1 MNQGTHP
8 EELPPAEVLNDV
20 ASVVGAEVT
29 LLGRL
34 SGGVNAGAMRVQL
47 AGGAYAVLKA
57 VPWAHPNH
65 LDETLRAQRVVEHMR
80 RRGYPTPAWLAVG
93 ATATHVWHLMDFVDA
108 APVPELTPSIVEQP
122 MEIID
127 LQAGQASEPYDHWS
141 YAWRVATGQEAA
153 VAGLLGYSS
162 VVSALVER
170 LRLVC
175 ADVPPPREAPDMVH
189 ADLNPSNVLVRDGA
203 VVAVVDIGNAGS
215 GTRATDL
222 TTLVWY
228 TFQDPLLDGVRRQL
242 WTRILVLVGWEGA
255 AVLAATQILLQ
266 LEWPIRLG
274 RHDVVAGVVKRGH
287 RALDELNALR

>member
-1 MNQGTHP
+1 
-8 EELPPAEVLNDV
+8 
-20 ASVVGAEVT
+20 
-29 LLGRL
+29 
-34 SGGVNAGAMRVQL
+34 MRVQL
-47 AGGAYAVLKA
+47 AGGANAVLKA
-57 VPWAHPNH
+57 VPWAHPDH
-65 LDETLRAQRVVEHMR
+65 LHETLRARRVVEHMR
-80 RRGYPTPAWLAVG
+80 RCGYPTPAWLGVG

-108 APVPELTPSIVEQP
+108 APVPELTPSLVEQL
-122 MEIID
+122 MEIIE
-127 LQAGQASEPYDHWS
+127 LQAGQASEPYDHSS

-153 VAGLLGYSS
+153 VAGLSGYSS

-203 VVAVVDIGNAGS
+203 VVAVVDIENAGS

-222 TTLVWY
+222 TTLQWH
-228 TFQDPLLDGVRRQL
+228 TFQDSLDGVRRRL
-242 WTRILVLVGWEGA
+242 WTRILRVVGWEGA

-266 LEWPIRLG
+266 IEWPIRLG
-274 RHDVVAGVVKRGH
+274 RHDVVAGVVERGH

>member
-1 MNQGTHP
+1 MNQGAPP
-8 EELPPAEVLNDV
+8 EELPVEILDDV

-29 LLGRL
+29 SLIRL
-34 SGGVNAGAMRVQL
+34 SGGINEGAMRVQL
-47 AGGAYAVLKA
+47 AGGADAVLKA
-57 VPWAHPNH
+57 TPRAHPND
-65 LDETLRAQRVVEHMR
+65 LGETLRAQRIVEHMR
-80 RRGYPTPAWLAVG
+80 RRGYPTPAWLGVG
-93 ATATHVWHLMDFVDA
+93 ATATHVWHLMDLVDG
-108 APVPELTPSIVEQP
+108 APAPELTPSLLEQLMEIVE
-122 MEIID
+122 

-141 YAWRVATGQEAA
+141 YAWRVATGQEPAL
-153 VAGLLGYSS
+153 AGLSGYSS
-162 VVSALVER
+162 AVSGLVER

-175 ADVPPPREAPDMVH
+175 ADVPPPREGPDMVH

-203 VVAVVDIGNAGS
+203 VVAVVDIANAGS

-222 TTLVWY
+222 TTLQWH
-228 TFQDPLLDGVRRQL
+228 TFQDPLDGVRRRL
-242 WTRILVLVGWEGA
+242 WTRILVVVGWQGA

>member
-1 MNQGTHP
+1 VR
-8 EELPPAEVLNDV
+8 ELTGWLPGEVLADV

-29 LLGRL
+29 LLSRL
-34 SGGVNAGAMRVQL
+34 PGGVNAGAMRVQL
-47 AGGAYAVLKA
+47 AGRADAVLKA
-57 VPWAHPNH
+57 VPRAHPNH
-65 LDETLRAQRVVEHMR
+65 LDEMLRAQRVVEHMR
-80 RRGYPTPAWLAVG
+80 GHGYPTPAWLGVG
-93 ATATHVWHLMDFVDA
+93 ATATHVWHLMDFADA
-108 APVPELTPSIVEQP
+108 APVPELTPSLVEQL
-122 MEIID
+122 MEIIE
-127 LQAGQASEPYDHWS
+127 LQAGQACEPYDHWS
-141 YAWRVATGQEAA
+141 YAWRVATGQESA
-153 VAGLLGYSS
+153 VAGLSGYSS

-203 VVAVVDIGNAGS
+203 VVAVVDIENAGS

-222 TTLVWY
+222 TTLQWH
-228 TFQDPLLDGVRRQL
+228 TFQDPLDGVRRRL
-242 WTRILVLVGWEGA
+242 WTRILALVGWEGA

-287 RALDELNALR
+287 RALDELNALRETG